1 MVKPRVADPPYVS
14 SIPLLIAL
22 SIHSGPNAPI
32 AGCAMHHEPNP
43 NTVSDPG
50 NEIVLFSIVLLFNDH
65 VIP

>member
-1 MVKPRVADPPYVS
+1 
-14 SIPLLIAL
+14 
-22 SIHSGPNAPI
+22 
-32 AGCAMHHEPNP
+32 MHHEPNP